1 MCCRYYMEMSPEL
14 RPYVEAAN
22 TSRLGLKMVA
32 RLGKPLV
39 TKGEVRPSDM
49 VPVIAPNSS
58 GQKAVYPMVWGFNV
72 TGLDKPVINARVET
86 AHEKKA
92 FKEAWASHRCIIP
105 ASWYFEWAP
114 AKDGKAKEKDKY
126 ALQPSGASVTY
137 LAGIYQMQQYRELT
151 YPVFTILTREPSEE
165 LRKIHD
171 RMPLILPSSAIDDW
185 INPKSNVDE
194 LIKLAV
200 TDLIAEKA

>member
-14 RPYVEAAN
+14 RPYVQAAN
-22 TSRLGLKMVA
+22 MSRLGLKMIA

-39 TKGEVRPSDM
+39 TKGEVRPCDM
-49 VPVIAPNSS
+49 VPVIAPNSN
-58 GQKAVYPMVWGFNV
+58 GQRSVYPMVWGFNV

-92 FKEAWASHRCIIP
+92 FKEAWTSHRCIIP

-185 INPKSNVDE
+185 INPKSDVDN
-194 LIKLAV
+194 LLKLAV
-200 TDLIAEKA
+200 TDLVAEKV